1 MSGIVNGIYTGANQG
16 IFDGGNTGIGNGV
29 GLGLQVENILP
40 NAIVRNGLVLYLDA
54 SQNYSYPRSG
64 TTWRDI
70 SGNNNNGTLTNGP
83 TFNSVNGES
92 IVFDG
97 TNDFSSFPG
106 NTFGYSPGT
115 TGEISLEMWIYPT
128 GPYTSFLSEPPTTN
142 LAGVFG
148 QSYFNNSVGWGLGI
162 TTLSGINFFVWQV
175 RNFGS
180 VVAVGSTTTSAFV
193 NNNWYHVVGT
203 INRTTFS
210 RLYINGVNL
219 VSNAIS
225 SAAVAG
231 LTITPNISDASIGK
245 GGGLPFYAGCRISIA
260 RIYNRALTATEVLQN
275 YNATKSRFGL

>member
-1 MSGIVNGIYTGANQG
+1 MSTAE
-16 IFDGGNTGIGNGV
+16 GGGD
-29 GLGLQVENILP
+29 
-40 NAIVRNGLVLYLDA
+40 IVRNGLILYLDA
-54 SQNYSYPRSG
+54 ANPKSY
-64 TTWRDI
+64 I
-70 SGNNNNGTLTNGP
+70 SGSTIWNDLTIRENNSSLINGPIYNPSNNG
-83 TFNSVNGES
+83 S

-106 NTFGYSPGT
+106 NSFGYSPGT

-128 GPYTSFLSEPPTTN
+128 GPYTSYLSEPPTTN

-148 QSYFNNSVGWGLGI
+148 QSYFNNSVGWGLGVI
-162 TTLSGINFFVWQV
+162 TQGGINFFVWQV
-175 RNFGS
+175 RNFGNI
-180 VVAVGSTTTSAFV
+180 VGVGSTTTSSFV

-231 LTITPNISDASIGK
+231 LTLTPNISDASIGK
-245 GGGLPFYAGCRISIA
+245 GGGQPFYSGCRTSIA
-260 RIYNRALTATEVLQN
+260 RIYNRELSATEIQQN
-275 YNATKSRFGL
+275 FNATRSRFGI

>member
-1 MSGIVNGIYTGANQG
+1 MSGNVAPKIIK
-16 IFDGGNTGIGNGV
+16 DGLI
-29 GLGLQVENILP
+29 
-40 NAIVRNGLVLYLDA
+40 LYLDA
-54 SQNYSYPRSG
+54 ANTKSYVSG
-64 TTWRDI
+64 STTWNDLSIR
-70 SGNNNNGTLTNGP
+70 GNNSTLINGP
-83 TFNSVNGES
+83 TFNVSNIGS

-128 GPYTSFLSEPPTTN
+128 GPYTSYLSEPPTTN

-148 QSYFNNSVGWGLGI
+148 QSYFNNSVGWGLGVI
-162 TTLSGINFFVWQV
+162 TQGGINFFVWQV

-180 VVAVGSTTTSAFV
+180 IVGVGSTTTSAFV

-231 LTITPNISDASIGK
+231 LTITPNLSDASIGK
-245 GGGLPFYAGCRISIA
+245 GGGQPFYAGCRIQTA
-260 RIYNRALTATEVLQN
+260 RIYNRALTAAEVLQN
-275 YNATKSRFGL
+275 YNATRGRFGL